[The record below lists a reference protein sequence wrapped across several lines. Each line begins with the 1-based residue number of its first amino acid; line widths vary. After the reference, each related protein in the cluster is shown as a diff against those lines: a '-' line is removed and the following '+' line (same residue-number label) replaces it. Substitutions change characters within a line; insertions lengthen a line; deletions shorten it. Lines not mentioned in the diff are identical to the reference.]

1 MLMDSSLI
9 QWILTA
15 LLVLAALVFAGRRL
29 WLRFK
34 RKGGCGCR
42 CSDGSGACK
51 SDSNAC
57 AGCDAD
63 CPLRKG

>member
-29 WLRFK
+29 WLRFR
-34 RKGGCGCR
+34 RKGDCGCD
-42 CSDGSGACK
+42 CSDGGRACTGV
-51 SDSNAC
+51 DSTC
-57 AGCDAD
+57 AGCTAD